1 MKTFVS
7 TLKCFSMSDS
17 SLASCRHIKSP
28 ATLIQKIFSA
38 DTLLMSESL
47 ECGATRPHLLWLQN
61 QVWELCL
68 NMSYILQKVLLK
80 RL

>member
-1 MKTFVS
+1 MLLHVRLQS
-7 TLKCFSMSDS
+7 CF
-17 SLASCRHIKSP
+17 LQAYKNP
-28 ATLIQKIFSA
+28 ATLIQKIISA

-68 NMSYILQKVLLK
+68 NMSYTLQKVLLK